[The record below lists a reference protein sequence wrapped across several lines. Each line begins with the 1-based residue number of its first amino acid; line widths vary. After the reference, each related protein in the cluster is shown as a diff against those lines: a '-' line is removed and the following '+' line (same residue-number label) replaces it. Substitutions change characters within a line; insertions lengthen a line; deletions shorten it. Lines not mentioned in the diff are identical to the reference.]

1 MNWNASFLNFLR
13 NDSFL
18 GVFPRESRFNN
29 ECICLSVIFSI
40 RILVLIIAFYFTVLP
55 HARKECDIGPST
67 SWGERIQTRRILIT
81 KVGEDGSVIVTVTTM
96 IEFLPVCVSLHSFH
110 SVWSSKWWLC
120 EVAGKATLFAFNSL
134 SGNWRRLGFEWMFC
148 CGGEW
153 CHIGSVR
160 GFGDSGYCWFRICI
174 LSQTCLLY
182 SSHCLPPIPVTGIMS
197 STSQGEISLFVTVV
211 EGLLCAGHPSR
222 FWRKICGHDS
232 FFGGH
237 S

>member
-1 MNWNASFLNFLR
+1 MHLSFCNIQYKNTCLNNSILLYGLASCKERMWHRTFNQLR
-13 NDSFL
+13 GKNPNQESSDNKSREAGFCGSNSNNND
-18 GVFPRESRFNN
+18 
-29 ECICLSVIFSI
+29 
-40 RILVLIIAFYFTVLP
+40 RIP
-55 HARKECDIGPST
+55 
-67 SWGERIQTRRILIT
+67 
-81 KVGEDGSVIVTVTTM
+81 
-96 IEFLPVCVSLHSFH
+96 PVCISLHSFH
-110 SVWSSKWWLC
+110 GVWPSWWLC